1 MSKPLIQ
8 RKGSNQ
14 IFQARLNSKTVPIA
28 DEKVRRQKRRRED
41 ADGVN
46 DQRKRISTAEE
57 EVRDH
62 QKQIKLEYEEK
73 SKPAPG
79 CSFWGNQE
87 EKALKIKKESK
98 EEPANERFKFVME
111 VIQPALNHIKGDV
124 RTSLKVIEAINVLE
138 EEAQGRLREQ
148 IKLEQEAS
156 FATKQEYFE
165 DDKNSF

>member
-41 ADGVN
+41 ADEVN
-46 DQRKRISTAEE
+46 DQSKRKSTAEE
-57 EVRDH
+57 EGRDH

-111 VIQPALNHIKGDV
+111 VIQPGLNHIKGDA

-138 EEAQGRLREQ
+138 EEAGGRLREQ

>member
-1 MSKPLIQ
+1 M
-8 RKGSNQ
+8 
-14 IFQARLNSKTVPIA
+14 PIA

-46 DQRKRISTAEE
+46 DQSKRISTAEE
-57 EVRDH
+57 EGRDH
-62 QKQIKLEYEEK
+62 QKQIKLEYEEKTPEK

-87 EKALKIKKESK
+87 EKALKIKKELK
-98 EEPANERFKFVME
+98 EGPANERFKFVME
-111 VIQPALNHIKGDV
+111 VIQPALNHIKGDP
-124 RTSLKVIEAINVLE
+124 RSSLKVIEAINVLE
-138 EEAQGRLREQ
+138 EEAGGRLREQ

-156 FATKQEYFE
+156 FAPKQEAPFAPKQEYFE